1 MEEQQWKLPDASSSL
16 ITSLL
21 SAGTFF
27 GALFQAPVSD
37 FMGRKRSMMVWAV
50 FFTIG
55 AVIQTSAGENSSNQA
70 NLAQIIVGR
79 FLAGLGVG
87 ALSGLSP
94 LYLAE
99 TAPKAIRGAMVACY
113 QLLIIFG
120 IFLSYLITWGSNHA
134 STSTACWRIP
144 VGLQMAWGLLLI
156 LIMIV
161 LPESP
166 RWLLQRNRVAD
177 ARKIM
182 GAMRGI
188 PVHDGNVSSGDK
200 NLEADFQE
208 MADGIAEEAK
218 TFEGYNYFTAY
229 RLCFSPSNQMWRRTL
244 TGCMLQLL
252 QQLCGQ
258 NFYYYYGPT
267 FFKASGSTLD
277 PLVIQLIF
285 GTISLVCTVPALLGI
300 EKIGRRKA
308 LIWGALLQ
316 AMCSFIVAFVGRYG
330 VAPDDQPPQNSGQQ
344 SAANA
349 FIAFAVLHL
358 AFYSMFW
365 GPTPWIFCSENFPQH
380 LRAKCISL
388 CAATNWLWN
397 FLLSFFSNKIAT
409 EYKTFIMLIFG
420 SVLVFA
426 AVFSYLVVPEL
437 RGLSL
442 EQVEEMYQEKKLL
455 PWQTPKWQPKTGRDT
470 NRSAIGLS
478 QIIKLGRK

>member
-1 MEEQQWKLPDASSSL
+1 MSVHSDEKKADANLELASSPSPHSHHNKILSPEEGAAHSRAQITVPSLLLGIGICVGGFLFGYDIGVISGALIMPDFEARFGGYLPDGTPNLPDESSSL

-27 GALFQAPVSD
+27 GALAQAPISD
-37 FMGRKRSMMVWAV
+37 YLGRKRSMLVWAT

-55 AVIQTSAGENSSNQA
+55 AVIQTASGDAA
-70 NLAQIIVGR
+70 TPKDNLAQIVVGR

-120 IFLSYLITWGSNHA
+120 IFLSYLITWGSSHA
-134 STSTACWRIP
+134 VTSTASWRVP

-166 RWLLQRNRVAD
+166 RWLLQKGRVAH
-177 ARKIM
+177 ARVIM
-182 GAMRGI
+182 AKMRG
-188 PVHDGNVSSGDK
+188 VSLYDDGTQRCGDQ
-200 NLEADFQE
+200 NLEADFDE
-208 MADGIAEEAK
+208 MAEGIAVEAR
-218 TFEGYNYFTAY
+218 TFDGYNYVTAY
-229 RLCFSPSNQMWRRTL
+229 RLCFSKKNQMWRRTL
-244 TGCMLQLL
+244 TGMMLQLL

-267 FFKASGSTLD
+267 FFKASGTSLN

-285 GTISLVCTVPALLGI
+285 GTISLVCTVPALVVI
-300 EKIGRRKA
+300 EKVGRRKA
-308 LIWGALLQ
+308 LVFGAVAQ
-316 AMCSFIVAFVGRYG
+316 AICAFVVAFVGHYG
-330 VAPDDQPPQNSGQQ
+330 LNPSGNAPVNSSQQ
-344 SAANA
+344 MSANA

-365 GPTPWIFCSENFPQH
+365 G
-380 LRAKCISL
+380 
-388 CAATNWLWN
+388 
-397 FLLSFFSNKIAT
+397 
-409 EYKTFIMLIFG
+409 
-420 SVLVFA
+420 
-426 AVFSYLVVPEL
+426 
-437 RGLSL
+437 
-442 EQVEEMYQEKKLL
+442 
-455 PWQTPKWQPKTGRDT
+455 
-470 NRSAIGLS
+470 
-478 QIIKLGRK
+478 